1 LWLGIR
7 LKFDFMKK
15 ASIVSIGNELLN
27 GQTTD
32 TNATYLSSK
41 LLSVNIPVVSVYTIG
56 DEKGAIVRALN
67 LACSD
72 ADVVIA
78 TGGLG
83 PTDDDLTR
91 QAFAEFLGA
100 ELQLQDELLLK
111 IRDFF
116 ARRNLQMPEKNQI
129 QAYIPTGASA
139 IANNLGTAP
148 GIMASLDTRF
158 PILDSRPASPQSVRT
173 PQEDAQRRSIQYQ
186 ASRLLFALPGVP
198 SEMKQMF
205 EESVLTMLQQIAGE
219 QAIVVRKLKCFG
231 AGESAI
237 AEMLGD
243 MMKRDRNPL
252 INCTVQYG
260 VVTLHI
266 IATAK
271 DKEKAMQMAENDEK
285 SLRDRLGRLV
295 YGSGDQSLAEV
306 VGEKLA
312 RNKKT
317 LAVAESCT
325 GGMLAKLL
333 TDIPGA
339 SRYFMSGWVAY
350 SNQAKISELGVPD
363 DLIQR
368 YGAVSEQVAEAMA
381 QGARKK
387 AGTDFAIATTGIAGP
402 TGGSEQ
408 KPVGLVYIAVD
419 SDGGCET
426 GRYLFS
432 HDRDFI
438 RLRAAQTA
446 LNMLR
451 LQLDI

>member
-1 LWLGIR
+1 
-7 LKFDFMKK
+7 MKK

-32 TNATYLSSK
+32 TNATYISGK
-41 LLSVNIPVVSVYTIG
+41 LLSINIPVVSVYTVG
-56 DEKGAIVRALN
+56 DDSNAIIRAFN

-91 QAFAEFLGA
+91 QAFAGFLGT
-100 ELQLQDELLLK
+100 ELQLQNELLQK
-111 IRDFF
+111 IRVFF
-116 ARRNLQMPEKNQI
+116 AQRNLQMPDKNKI
-129 QAYIPTGASA
+129 QAYIPAGAKA

-148 GIMASLDTRF
+148 GIMARVG
-158 PILDSRPASPQSVRT
+158 AVRE
-173 PQEDAQRRSIQYQ
+173 PP
-186 ASRLLFALPGVP
+186 LLIALPGVP

-205 EESVLTMLQQIAGE
+205 EESVLPELWRFAGE
-219 QAIVVRKLKCFG
+219 QAVVVQKLKCFG

-243 MMKRDRNPL
+243 MMQRGRNPL
-252 INCTVQYG
+252 INCTVGYG

-271 DKEKAMQMAENDEK
+271 DKDKARQMAENDEK
-285 SLRDRLGRLV
+285 TLRNTLGNLV
-295 YGSGDQSLAEV
+295 YGTGEQTLAEV
-306 VGEKLA
+306 VGKKLA

-325 GGMLAKLL
+325 GGTLAKLL

-339 SRYFMSGWVAY
+339 SRYFTYGWVAY
-350 SNQAKISELGVPD
+350 SNRAKVSELGVPA
-363 DLIQR
+363 DLIDKH
-368 YGAVSEQVAEAMA
+368 GAVSEQVAQAMA
-381 QGARKK
+381 QGARRK
-387 AGTDFAIATTGIAGP
+387 AGTDFAIAITGIAGP
-402 TGGSEQ
+402 AGGSEQ
-408 KPVGLVYIAVD
+408 KPVGLVYVTVD
-419 SDGGCET
+419 SDSGCET
-426 GRYLFS
+426 KRYVFS

-438 RLRAAQTA
+438 RFRAAQTA

-451 LQLDI
+451 LQLDID

>member
-1 LWLGIR
+1 
-7 LKFDFMKK
+7 MKK

-27 GQTTD
+27 GQTVD
-32 TNATYLSSK
+32 TNAAYISDK
-41 LLSVNIPVVSVYTIG
+41 LLAVNIPVISVYTIG
-56 DEKGAIVRALN
+56 DDSNAIIRAFN

-91 QAFAEFLGA
+91 QALAEFLGA
-100 ELQLQDELLLK
+100 ELQLQDELLQK

-116 ARRNLQMPEKNQI
+116 ARRSLQMPDKNKI
-129 QAYIPTGASA
+129 QAYIPVGAMA

-148 GIMASLDTRF
+148 GIMAS
-158 PILDSRPASPQSVRT
+158 LDSRPASPQSVRT

-205 EESVLTMLQQIAGE
+205 EESVLTMLQQVAGK
-219 QAIVVRKLKCFG
+219 QAIVVLKLKCFG
-231 AGESAI
+231 AGESVI

-243 MMKRDRNPL
+243 MMQRGRNPL
-252 INCTVQYG
+252 VNCTVQYG
-260 VVTLHI
+260 VVTLQI
-266 IATAK
+266 VATAK
-271 DKEKAMQMAENDEK
+271 NKEKALQMAENDEK
-285 SLRDRLGRLV
+285 SLRNTLGKLV
-295 YGSGDQSLAEV
+295 YGTGEQTLAEV

-325 GGMLAKLL
+325 GGVLAKLL

-339 SRYFMSGWVAY
+339 SRYFMYGWVAY
-350 SNQAKISELGVPD
+350 SNQAKIRELGVPD
-363 DLIQR
+363 DLIQK

-381 QGARKK
+381 QGARRK

-426 GRYLFS
+426 AHYLFS

-451 LQLDI
+451 LQLNI